1 MDPNGRLFSGLI
13 PRDADFDARARSG
26 TEGSLSVESD
36 AEVAGLFE
44 GGAASSIDRYKREY
58 AFPSPVPSTLFVS
71 TLVQVTWQ
79 PFNLLRIAASLRIHT
94 NNQD

>member
-44 GGAASSIDRYKREY
+44 GGASSSIDRYMREFLKSKR
-58 AFPSPVPSTLFVS
+58 FLQGF
-71 TLVQVTWQ
+71 
-79 PFNLLRIAASLRIHT
+79 LRLSSCPHLSK
-94 NNQD
+94 